1 MSPEPRT
8 EWVPCG
14 GSPHGATW
22 VGLLDSGAA
31 CGRPLGLRGP
41 QGGAV
46 SYQLLRGW
54 QPQNEMFFIWK
65 KWLQCW
71 N

>member
-1 MSPEPRT
+1 MWGLTS
-8 EWVPCG
+8 W
-14 GSPHGATW
+14 SH
-22 VGLLDSGAA
+22 VGGAA
-31 CGRPLGLRGP
+31 GQWGCVWAALGCAGGP

>member
-1 MSPEPRT
+1 MGAHLMEPSGRGCWT
-8 EWVPCG
+8 AGLQVG
-14 GSPHGATW
+14 GPWGS
-22 VGLLDSGAA
+22 
-31 CGRPLGLRGP
+31 RGLREGE
-41 QGGAV
+41 V

-65 KWLQCW
+65 KWLQRW

>member
-1 MSPEPRT
+1 MEPSGWGCWT
-8 EWVPCG
+8 AGLHVG
-14 GSPHGATW
+14 GP
-22 VGLLDSGAA
+22 
-31 CGRPLGLRGP
+31 RGLRGLRE
-41 QGGAV
+41 GEA

-71 N
+71 NWKRRQKS